1 MRIYLQSVVTCAVL
15 LAAVALLFVEISVA
29 AVGIDASA
37 SAVRG
42 SLGVSLEELDLNDGL
57 GEFSF
62 LLNGGF
68 ALLSGAF
75 VYFAVAKRRRKPM
88 SGHDHRDHTRPEALA
103 EILRYDANHAERG

>member
-1 MRIYLQSVVTCAVL
+1 MRIHLQAVVTSAVL
-15 LAAVALLFVEISVA
+15 LAAVALLFAEINVP
-29 AVGIDASA
+29 AVGIDDFG

-42 SLGVSLEELDLNDGL
+42 SLGVSLEDLSLDHNL

-75 VYFAVAKRRRKPM
+75 ACFAVANRRREPT
-88 SGHDHRDHTRPEALA
+88 RNETRPSTHGKDRREPSPS
-103 EILRYDANHAERG
+103 RV

>member
-1 MRIYLQSVVTCAVL
+1 MRIHLPAVVTCSVL
-15 LAAVALLFVEISVA
+15 LAAVALPFVEINVP
-29 AVGIDASA
+29 AVGIDDSG

-42 SLGVSLEELDLNDGL
+42 SLGASPEDLSLNHDL

-75 VYFAVAKRRRKPM
+75 VCFAVAKGRREPT
-88 SGHDHRDHTRPEALA
+88 SGQDHWQPGDSAAIQHEPS
-103 EILRYDANHAERG
+103 

>member
-1 MRIYLQSVVTCAVL
+1 MRISLQSVVTRAVL
-15 LAAVALLFVEISVA
+15 LAAVALLFVEINVP
-29 AVGIDASA
+29 AVGIDHSA

-42 SLGVSLEELDLNDGL
+42 SLGVSLEELGLNNNL

-75 VYFAVAKRRRKPM
+75 AYFAVAKRRREP
-88 SGHDHRDHTRPEALA
+88 
-103 EILRYDANHAERG
+103 